1 MFFTHPDAEMHG
13 GRFHIPAK
21 ANAVAGKA
29 LDSAIMKEFWH
40 RFTFESSALSL
51 NTADDFIF
59 SLGEAKKVLP
69 GEKDYAINV
78 EETGIFL
85 SAKDEK
91 SLKEG
96 FITLMDMFLPDG
108 SGAYADCVT
117 LKESP
122 LIKNRMIHF
131 CVFPDT
137 ELWEIKKF
145 IRLSGALKY
154 SHIVLEFW
162 GMIHLDCLSELSWTH
177 AFSKDE
183 IRPLIKEAND
193 LGMEVVPMF
202 NHWGHASASR
212 LMHGKHVVLDQN
224 ISLARL
230 FDYDGWCWRIESDEV
245 RALQDKIREELCEL
259 CGEGEYFHIGC
270 DEAYG
275 FTFKKEEIDSFTG
288 FLNYTAGEIK
298 KSGRTPIMWADMLL
312 SRHEDYNKNN
322 KYNMAAPTASAEK
335 YILKNISRDIVM
347 ADWQY
352 NATEAPIETAL
363 TLKNAGFTVLECPYD
378 EGGARTSRAA
388 VETVKNGELSGIMHT
403 TWHTLSSSTG
413 YIGRIADISWRE
425 CNDISWIMYN
435 VKTADILRKAYRA
448 KDYEKSGWARCEI
461 GTRT

>member
-1 MFFTHPDAEMHG
+1 MFFKHPDARMS
-13 GRFHIPAK
+13 GRRFRIPENAE
-21 ANAVAGKA
+21 AVAGKA
-29 LDSAIMKEFWH
+29 LDSPIMKEFWH
-40 RFTFESSALSL
+40 RFTFEGSKLSVK
-51 NTADDFIF
+51 TTDEFIF
-59 SLGEAKKVLP
+59 SLGEAKKVFP
-69 GEKDYAINV
+69 NGKDYAISI

-85 SAKDEK
+85 SAKDER

-96 FITLMDMFLPDG
+96 LITLMDMFLPGED
-108 SGAYADCVT
+108 GAYADT
-117 LKESP
+117 LTLEESP
-122 LIKNRMIHF
+122 LIRNRMIHF

-162 GMIHLDCLSELSWTH
+162 GMIRFDCLSELSWAH

-193 LGMEVVPMF
+193 LGMEVIPMF
-202 NHWGHASASR
+202 NHWGHASGSR

-230 FDYDGWCWRIESDEV
+230 FDYDGWCWKIESGEV
-245 RALQDKIREELCEL
+245 RALQAKIREELTEL

-275 FTFKKEEIDSFTG
+275 FTFTKEEMDKFTG
-288 FLNYTAGEIK
+288 FSNYTAEELK
-298 KSGRTPIMWADMLL
+298 KTGRKPIMWADMLI

-322 KYNMAAPTASAEK
+322 RYNTAALTVSDEE
-335 YILKNISRDIVM
+335 YMLKNVSRDIVM

-352 NATEAPIETAL
+352 NASEAPIETAL

-388 VETVKNGELSGIMHT
+388 AETVKSGNLSGIMHT

-425 CNDISWIMYN
+425 CSDISWIMYN
-435 VKTADILRKAYRA
+435 VRTADILRKAYRA

>member
-13 GRFHIPAK
+13 GRFNIPAK

-96 FITLMDMFLPDG
+96 FITLMDMFLPDED
-108 SGAYADCVT
+108 GAYANSLT
-117 LKESP
+117 IKESP

-162 GMIHLDCLSELSWTH
+162 GMIRLDCMAELSWSH

-193 LGMEVVPMF
+193 LGTEVIPMF

-230 FDYDGWCWRIESDEV
+230 FDHDGWCWKIESGEV
-245 RALQDKIREELCEL
+245 RALQAKIREELCEL
-259 CGEGEYFHIGC
+259 CGKGEYFHIGC

-275 FTFKKEEIDSFTG
+275 FTFKKEELDKFTG
-288 FLNYTAGEIK
+288 FLNYTAEEIK
-298 KSGRTPIMWADMLL
+298 KMNRTPIMWADMLI
-312 SRHEDYNKNN
+312 SIHDGYNKDNR
-322 KYNMAAPTASAEK
+322 YYAAAPTVGAEE
-335 YILKNISRDIVM
+335 YMLKNVSRDILM

-352 NATEAPIETAL
+352 NVTQAPIETAV
-363 TLKNAGFTVLECPYD
+363 TLKNAGFNVLECPYD

-388 VETVKNGELSGIMHT
+388 AETVKNEKLSGIMHT

-413 YIGRIADISWRE
+413 YIGRVADISWRE
-425 CNDISWIMYN
+425 CNDISCIMYN